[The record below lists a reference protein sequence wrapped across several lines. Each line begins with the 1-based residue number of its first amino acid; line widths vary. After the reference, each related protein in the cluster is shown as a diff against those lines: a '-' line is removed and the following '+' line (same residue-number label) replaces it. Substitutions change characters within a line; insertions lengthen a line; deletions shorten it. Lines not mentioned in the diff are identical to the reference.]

1 MYGITCKKFALGK
14 CKHTDYTDLRIKRSE
29 LNAVC
34 KHLKMSYHMG
44 PWKKFALY
52 SYPNQYS
59 YKIIQKYFFFH
70 TNCAYD
76 TTRSGS
82 LVSGLNALFA
92 FLCIPPPPRDRK
104 AVHGFLYSSMIEIHC

>member
-52 SYPNQYS
+52 SYPKQYS

-82 LVSGLNALFA
+82 FVSGLNALFA